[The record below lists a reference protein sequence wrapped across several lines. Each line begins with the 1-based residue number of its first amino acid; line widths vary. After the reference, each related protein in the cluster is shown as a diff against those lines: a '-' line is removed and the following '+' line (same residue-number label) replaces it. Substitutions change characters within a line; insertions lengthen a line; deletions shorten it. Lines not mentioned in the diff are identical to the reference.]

1 MKKKIKKR
9 WIILGI
15 IVVLILVNVVR
26 GKISEATKGKGFEMP
41 DTDIAKMLPD
51 PGSNYGEVSYSSDD
65 SLSIKVYKYSND
77 DFKNYMKEC
86 KKAGFDVDVES
97 SDKSYDATNEAGYTL
112 SLYYYANDKK
122 MSINLDEPT
131 PETEDTTDP
140 SNSSD
145 TNTEDTQTDN
155 SANSAADNGD
165 IRPEIKEAIDSYESF
180 MNEYVEFMKKYESSN
195 DVASLTAQ
203 YTEFASKYADVES
216 KFDALENDDLNDTET
231 AYYIEV
237 QTRINNKLLELN
249 QQ

>member
-15 IVVLILVNVVR
+15 IIVLILVNVIR

-41 DTDIAKMLPD
+41 DTEIAKMLPD

-77 DFKNYMKEC
+77 DFKNYIKEC

-112 SLYYYANDKK
+112 SLYYYTNDKK

-131 PETEDTTDP
+131 TETENTTDQT
-140 SNSSD
+140 NNLD
-145 TNTEDTQTDN
+145 TNTEDTQTD
-155 SANSAADNGD
+155 NSAADNGD

-180 MNEYVEFMKKYESSN
+180 MNEYVEFMKKYESSD
-195 DVASLTAQ
+195 DVTSLAAQ
-203 YTEFASKYADVES
+203 YTDFVSKYADAES
-216 KFDALENDDLNDTET
+216 KFDALENDDLNDAET
-231 AYYIEV
+231 TYYIEV
-237 QTRINNKLLELN
+237 QTRINNKLLEIN